1 MFNLVAS
8 VVTLHVQANPFV
20 KIELTIQMRYLPRS
34 LPNNV
39 HSWLTNVQKIFSQQV
54 LEPSTFAQ
62 FSTQVAR
69 HLFLTSDSSKRAFFT
84 FRKTWSIWSDFCVC
98 LVDLCD
104 FCHSV
109 HLDMAPTHAINVF
122 IIIFGCAFIAK
133 IWCVHAT
140 HGLACRVFIN
150 IVHYVAMCVRQS
162 KQRNLSKDMSKNHK
176 K

>member
-1 MFNLVAS
+1 MVKNVFALLYYILYVVFRKKCEERCYNLVAS

-133 IWCVHAT
+133 RWCSCDSRTSVSRIH
-140 HGLACRVFIN
+140 
-150 IVHYVAMCVRQS
+150 
-162 KQRNLSKDMSKNHK
+162 
-176 K
+176 